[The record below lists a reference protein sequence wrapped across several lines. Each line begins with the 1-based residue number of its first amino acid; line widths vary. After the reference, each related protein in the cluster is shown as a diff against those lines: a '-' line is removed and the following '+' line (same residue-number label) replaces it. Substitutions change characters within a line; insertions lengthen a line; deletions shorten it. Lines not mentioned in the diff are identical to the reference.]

1 MSEEQT
7 NRPVKFYTRARKFP
21 RLIGTT
27 LGGQTLPGGPYTARQ
42 LVVVLGVL
50 VLATKTS
57 GLWGAGMGGLSKVL
71 VIVFAALGS
80 AALTRHLPT
89 FTRNPL
95 SLIAGL
101 LRVLTSPTTGRLRGR
116 PVRLPPIN
124 AVKGYSMIDDGP
136 ARTAGHVDQTVPDT
150 APHADAAHEL
160 PVGRCPA
167 DVHPGPTTQAPAAET
182 TSTGS
187 GMSRVSALLAAAAA
201 SSARPDTP
209 TEERPDAR

>member
-7 NRPVKFYTRARKFP
+7 SRPVKFYTRARKFP

-27 LGGQTLPGGPYTARQ
+27 LGGRTLPGGPYTARQ

-57 GLWGAGMGGLSKVL
+57 GLWGAGLGGISKVL
-71 VIVFAALGS
+71 VVVFAALGS
-80 AALTRHLPT
+80 AVLTRNLPT
-89 FTRNPL
+89 FTRNPF

-101 LRVLTSPTTGRLRGR
+101 LRVITSPATGRLRGR

-136 ARTAGHVDQTVPDT
+136 VRTAGYVVDESVQDNDPQEFRG
-150 APHADAAHEL
+150 EL
-160 PVGRCPA
+160 GPA
-167 DVHPGPTTQAPAAET
+167 DVHPGPSTQAPVAAAA
-182 TSTGS
+182 STGP

-201 SSARPDTP
+201 SSARPDTS
-209 TEERPDAR
+209 TEELRGE